1 MGTQR
6 DTTHLLILVI
16 TVCLLIKTSVGL
28 TKNQE
33 LDRISALP
41 GQPSVKFS
49 QYSGYVTV
57 NKKHGRAL
65 FYWFTEAAS
74 SPSTKPLLLW
84 LNGGPGCSSVA
95 YGASEE
101 IGPFRINKTGSSLYL
116 NKYSW
121 NKEANIVFLESPA
134 GVGFSYTNTSSD
146 LSNSGDNRT
155 AQDAL
160 IFLIRWFSRF
170 PQYKYRDFYIA
181 GESYA
186 GHYVPQL
193 AKKIHAYNKAS
204 SHPIINLKGFI
215 VGNGVTDGYYD
226 SIGTVAFWWSHSMI
240 SDATYRA
247 ILDNCDFK
255 QDNQTFQKCDDSV
268 SYAINHEIG
277 NIDQYS
283 IYTPA
288 CINQHPN
295 SSLIKPAF
303 RLKNTLLTRRMFSGY
318 DPCTENYA
326 EKYFNTPQVQKALH
340 ANITK
345 IPYKWTACSDV
356 LIKNWKDSESSML
369 PTYKELIEAGLRIWV
384 FSGDTDS
391 VVPVTATRFS
401 LSHLNLTVKT
411 RWYPWYSGNQV
422 GGWTEVYNG
431 LTFATVRGAGHEVP
445 LFQPK
450 RAFTLF
456 RSFLAG
462 KQLPRS

>member
-1 MGTQR
+1 MLMAFQTKG
-6 DTTHLLILVI
+6 LLLFLCALIFSFSCILAS
-16 TVCLLIKTSVGL
+16 SVP
-28 TKNQE
+28 KEQE

-41 GQPSVKFS
+41 GQPPVTFA
-49 QYSGYVTV
+49 QFSGYVTV
-57 NKKHGRAL
+57 NEEHGRAL
-65 FYWFTEAAS
+65 FYWFTEATT
-74 SPSTKPLLLW
+74 SPQNKPLVLW

-101 IGPFRINKTGSSLYL
+101 IGPFRINKTGSSLFL
-116 NKYSW
+116 NKYAW
-121 NKEANIVFLESPA
+121 NKEANILFLESPA

-146 LSNSGDNRT
+146 LTTSGDKRT

-160 IFLIRWFSRF
+160 IFLLRWMARF
-170 PQYKYRDFYIA
+170 PQYKYREFYIA

-193 AKKIHAYNKAS
+193 AKKIHDYNKQNP
-204 SHPIINLKGFI
+204 HILNLKGFI
-215 VGNGVTDGYYD
+215 VGNAVTDDYYD
-226 SIGTVAFWWSHSMI
+226 GVGTVTYWWSHSMI
-240 SDATYRA
+240 SDHSYNS
-247 ILDNCDFK
+247 ILKYCNFTERK
-255 QDNQTFQKCDDSV
+255 TTKKCDDAV
-268 SYAINHEIG
+268 GYAINHEMG

-288 CINQHPN
+288 CPTPHDN
-295 SSLIKPAF
+295 STARHVRPKSSILHRI
-303 RLKNTLLTRRMFSGY
+303 SGY

-326 EKYFNTPQVQKALH
+326 EKYYNRYDVQKAMH
-340 ANITK
+340 ANVTN

-356 LIKNWKDSESSML
+356 LNKHWKDSEVSIL
-369 PTYKELIEAGLRIWV
+369 PIYKELIAAGLRIWV

-401 LSHLNLTVKT
+401 LNHLNLAIKT
-411 RWYPWYSGNQV
+411 RWYPWYSGVQV

-450 RAFTLF
+450 RAYILF

-462 KQLPRS
+462 KELPKS